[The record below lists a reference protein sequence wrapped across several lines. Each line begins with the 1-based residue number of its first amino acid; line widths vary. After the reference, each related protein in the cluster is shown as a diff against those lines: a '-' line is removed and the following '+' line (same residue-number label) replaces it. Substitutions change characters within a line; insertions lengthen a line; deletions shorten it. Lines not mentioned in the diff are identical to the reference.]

1 MSDRD
6 RFPSYLQEA
15 LSLIEHYINYR
26 GRTYGDLKAIHDE
39 LHELQFKVYRR
50 EIKDFSHISEV
61 AEALAKIKD

>member
-15 LSLIEHYINYR
+15 LNLIEHYINYR
-26 GRTYGDLKAIHDE
+26 GRTYEDLKAIHDE
-39 LHELQFKVYRR
+39 LYELQLKIYRR
-50 EIKDFSHISEV
+50 GINDFSHIPEI